1 MSKLFCLTL
10 NKCMTANYLNEAC
23 HFKDMLIDINDV
35 LLSLSKAPPFN
46 NSSEVVGG
54 VLGFAICTVMLRPD
68 I

>member
-1 MSKLFCLTL
+1 MK
-10 NKCMTANYLNEAC
+10 ANYLNEAC
-23 HFKDMLIDINDV
+23 HLKDILIYINDV

>member
-1 MSKLFCLTL
+1 MSKLQFCLAL
-10 NKCMTANYLNEAC
+10 NKCIKAHYLNEAC
-23 HFKDMLIDINDV
+23 KDILIDINDV
-35 LLSLSKAPPFN
+35 LLSLSKSPPFN